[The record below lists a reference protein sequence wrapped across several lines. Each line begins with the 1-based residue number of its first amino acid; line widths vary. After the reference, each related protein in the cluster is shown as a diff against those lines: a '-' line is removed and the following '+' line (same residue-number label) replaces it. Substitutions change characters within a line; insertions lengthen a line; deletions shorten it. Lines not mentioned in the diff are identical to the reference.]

1 LNRRHAKWV
10 EFIETFPCIIK
21 YKQSKKNIVAD
32 ALSCM
37 YVVLNTMIT
46 RLLGFEYVK
55 ALYANNFDFAKIYNA
70 CDIQFLI
77 SFI

>member
-1 LNRRHAKWV
+1 
-10 EFIETFPCIIK
+10 
-21 YKQSKKNIVAD
+21 VAD